1 LAVRSRG
8 LLIIGIGAIAAS
20 LLLAVG
26 GIGAGRMTG
35 WSFGAPGGMMGRAFG
50 GGSGDIGMDRAVSIA
65 QDTAASYSGGSLA
78 ADEVIEFSENYYASI
93 REKGTGIGAFEILI
107 DRASGNVIREPGP
120 DMMWNAKFSPMRGGM
135 MGGLGATS
143 SRPMTVT
150 AQQAQDAAQR
160 WLDANRA
167 GANAKAPDSFYGFYT
182 VDFEKAGQLVG
193 MVSINGYT
201 GQVWYHSWHGS
212 FIQLKDLGAGGAP

>member
-1 LAVRSRG
+1 MRQRS

-20 LLLAVG
+20 VLLAVG
-26 GIGAGRMTG
+26 GIGAGGMTV
-35 WSFGAPGGMMGRAFG
+35 WSIGGPGEMMGRVFS
-50 GGSGDIGMDRAVSIA
+50 GGSGDIGLDRAVKIA

-78 ADEVIEFSENYYASI
+78 ADELIEFSNNYYASI
-93 REKGTGIGAFEILI
+93 RETSTGIGAFEILI
-107 DRASGNVIREPGP
+107 DRATGNVIREPGP
-120 DMMWNAKFSPMRGGM
+120 DMMWNAKYSPMRGGM
-135 MGGLGATS
+135 MGGFGATS

-182 VDFEKAGQLVG
+182 VDFERTGRLVG
-193 MVSINGYT
+193 MVSVNGYT
-201 GQVWYHSWHGS
+201 GQVWYHSWHGT
-212 FIQLKDLGAGGAP
+212 FIQLKDLGA